1 MKRTRE
7 EAEHGGNEAAEG
19 EKPQAKR
26 GRKVIDYEAFR
37 KEPHLRPIWT
47 KALSRVASKGN
58 SASIRVEVEKG
69 LEALFRKVLRQL
81 ESKKSLLDP
90 LEARQAQSTLR
101 DKELEEEEKR
111 LSAHVELEEEELAN
125 LTKANLQNRNDLR
138 LIANLAVDPVD
149 VDRLLASTPPV
160 DRPHVRLPAP
170 LPSNALSRSNGC
182 GARRSNLTKR
192 RKRVSPSCEGRP
204 ARRSH
209 SSWAQPPVWVM
220 RPATS
225 SVVHAL
231 FTLCPI
237 AVEFDCWSPAHL
249 CLRARACTEGKL
261 SRLLAVWRQR
271 AESTAGDTTDH
282 PPAGTSA

>member
-7 EAEHGGNEAAEG
+7 EADHGGNEAGEG
-19 EKPQAKR
+19 EKPKAKR

-69 LEALFRKVLRQL
+69 LETLFRKVLRQL

-125 LTKANLQNRNDLR
+125 LTKTNLQNRNDLR

-149 VDRLLASTPPV
+149 MDRLLASAPPV

-170 LPSNALSRSNGC
+170 LPQTLKPVRPQERS
-182 GARRSNLTKR
+182 
-192 RKRVSPSCEGRP
+192 
-204 ARRSH
+204 
-209 SSWAQPPVWVM
+209 
-220 RPATS
+220 
-225 SVVHAL
+225 
-231 FTLCPI
+231 
-237 AVEFDCWSPAHL
+237 
-249 CLRARACTEGKL
+249 
-261 SRLLAVWRQR
+261 
-271 AESTAGDTTDH
+271 
-282 PPAGTSA
+282 